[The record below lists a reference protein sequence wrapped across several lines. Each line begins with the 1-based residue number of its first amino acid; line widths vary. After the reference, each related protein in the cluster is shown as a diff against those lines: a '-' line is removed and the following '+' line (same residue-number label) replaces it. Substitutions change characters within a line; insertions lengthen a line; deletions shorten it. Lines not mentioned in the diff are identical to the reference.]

1 LKINGNRAI
10 VGMAGMPS
18 VLIYR
23 AANKQIE
30 EIAIR
35 AMPLGSFSKSAY
47 VQKELTLSPGDCVV
61 IMSDGFPEMF
71 NEAGEML
78 ADETAK
84 NVLAEIAVE
93 SAQKIIKRFVE
104 VGETWAGTRPPDDD
118 VTFVVLKV
126 KSDNDR
132 NL

>member
-1 LKINGNRAI
+1 MNLRGLFMAMTMLKINGRRAV

-78 ADETAK
+78 ADETRK
-84 NVLAEIAVE
+84 NVL
-93 SAQKIIKRFVE
+93 R
-104 VGETWAGTRPPDDD
+104 
-118 VTFVVLKV
+118 
-126 KSDNDR
+126 
-132 NL
+132 